1 MLKKLAEKNA
11 SFSFLDLY
19 VEHFKGEIQLEDY
32 LEFIKKYEFQRLE
45 DIDNK
50 WQKW

>member
-19 VEHFKGEIQLEDY
+19 VEHFKGEIILEDY
-32 LEFIKKYEFQRLE
+32 LEFIRRYDLQMIE
-45 DIDNK
+45 DTPRN
-50 WQKW
+50 